1 MKTIAVLGANG
12 RTGIEIVKQAL
23 EKGWVVKAL
32 VRDKQ
37 KIKLANPN
45 LHVVE
50 GNPMRIDEVTKVVE
64 ETDAVY
70 VALNIGRKTDMP
82 WSKVVSPLDLL
93 RVSIDNTINAMQEN
107 GVKRVITVSAWGTG
121 DSYKE
126 TNWIFKF
133 LIKKTNVGVAY
144 AGHEDQERLLR
155 KSGLDWTSVRP
166 VGLSN
171 SEKQKSVRV
180 SIKGDKKL
188 NMAISRKDVA
198 RFMLDIVDDEKYYQQ
213 EPSISSE

>member
-1 MKTIAVLGANG
+1 M
-12 RTGIEIVKQAL
+12 
-23 EKGWVVKAL
+23 

-93 RVSIDNTINAMQEN
+93 ACE
-107 GVKRVITVSAWGTG
+107 
-121 DSYKE
+121 Y
-126 TNWIFKF
+126 
-133 LIKKTNVGVAY
+133 
-144 AGHEDQERLLR
+144 
-155 KSGLDWTSVRP
+155 
-166 VGLSN
+166 
-171 SEKQKSVRV
+171 
-180 SIKGDKKL
+180 
-188 NMAISRKDVA
+188 
-198 RFMLDIVDDEKYYQQ
+198 
-213 EPSISSE
+213 

>member
-1 MKTIAVLGANG
+1 MKAIAVLGANG

-188 NMAISRKDVA
+188 NMTISRKDVA

>member
-50 GNPMRIDEVTKVVE
+50 GNLMRIDEVTKVVE

-188 NMAISRKDVA
+188 NMTISRKDVA

>member
-188 NMAISRKDVA
+188 NMTISRKDVA